1 MAFSPIIL
9 REIFALPIY
18 YRGIMITNYR
28 HKRGFRV
35 SGYDFNNGKSNG
47 KEHGK
52 LNGGGCV

>member
-1 MAFSPIIL
+1 MWHFSPTIL
-9 REIFALPIY
+9 REIFAGPIY
-18 YRGIMITNYR
+18 YRGRMITNYR

-52 LNGGGCV
+52 LN